1 MNYVTLV
8 GTVLRTGLGLG
19 LGVGQISSI
28 QHLLGSQNSA
38 QPWYLFLNDP
48 ALTSALHGDSVCAC
62 VRYSMCGFMK
72 MYLEVMLCYWPS
84 TYIFHQ
90 SAFLNSKSLIV
101 LCAESLESDKYSI
114 KNKFILPKM

>member
-8 GTVLRTGLGLG
+8 GTVLRAGLGLGLG

-48 ALTSALHGDSVCAC
+48 ALTNALHGDSACAC
-62 VRYSMCGFMK
+62 AWFMK
-72 MYLEVMLCYWPS
+72 MFLMLCY
-84 TYIFHQ
+84 
-90 SAFLNSKSLIV
+90 
-101 LCAESLESDKYSI
+101 
-114 KNKFILPKM
+114 